1 MRPRGG
7 AMDVNGH
14 YVIGLP
20 SASAH
25 YGSGGGNG
33 DEPSAVEEQQQ
44 QQRSPVDAV
53 PVAAAARAVRPNQ
66 KRTKNFSDKED
77 EMLALAWLNV
87 SSDPGPAHGGG
98 GGGGERAPY
107 WKRMHDYFHGH
118 RDFESE
124 RSENSLLHRW
134 STIQDN
140 VKRFDRCVA
149 DVLDGHGHGQ
159 DDDDDHN
166 SLTPHDTV
174 VQALALFKSEDKNN
188 KSFQFLHCWN
198 LLRSHQKWIERS
210 SQVSSQKLAWIN
222 RPSSSSKTQVVV
234 ASSSRKK
241 QKTSPGSSPSSSTP
255 PCALDDDSLEA
266 AAQECEVLIQPV
278 DVSNKE
284 KQNLQQGG
292 AGLYYLEASDDLWGK
307 RKVADEAEGREL
319 NNGSGVRGKQ
329 ADVGRD
335 EQADVGRQINNGESE
350 KYALEQQKVALEQQQ
365 KVALERKKVAL
376 DQQKVALEQE
386 RVALEQARA
395 ANEARSIEI
404 KRKELD
410 LKSKEVDLKIMLEEE
425 RIMTKDTS
433 GMPGLQQQYYKM
445 LQNEI
450 MTRRFSSSGS
460 PCIQQ

>member
-1 MRPRGG
+1 
-7 AMDVNGH
+7 MDVNGH

-33 DEPSAVEEQQQ
+33 DEPSSVEEQQQ
-44 QQRSPVDAV
+44 QRWPVDAV

-87 SSDPGPAHGGG
+87 SSDPGPAHGG

-174 VQALALFKSEDKNN
+174 TLTLRCSILSSCSWFASFCDIFFLFHCRVT
-188 KSFQFLHCWN
+188 FLLHCFVCICRWCRRW
-198 LLRSHQKWIERS
+198 LCSSLRTRTTSRS
-210 SQVSSQKLAWIN
+210 SSC
-222 RPSSSSKTQVVV
+222 T
-234 ASSSRKK
+234 
-241 QKTSPGSSPSSSTP
+241 
-255 PCALDDDSLEA
+255 
-266 AAQECEVLIQPV
+266 
-278 DVSNKE
+278 
-284 KQNLQQGG
+284 
-292 AGLYYLEASDDLWGK
+292 AG
-307 RKVADEAEGREL
+307 
-319 NNGSGVRGKQ
+319 
-329 ADVGRD
+329 
-335 EQADVGRQINNGESE
+335 
-350 KYALEQQKVALEQQQ
+350 
-365 KVALERKKVAL
+365 
-376 DQQKVALEQE
+376 
-386 RVALEQARA
+386 
-395 ANEARSIEI
+395 
-404 KRKELD
+404 
-410 LKSKEVDLKIMLEEE
+410 
-425 RIMTKDTS
+425 T
-433 GMPGLQQQYYKM
+433 
-445 LQNEI
+445 
-450 MTRRFSSSGS
+450 
-460 PCIQQ
+460 C